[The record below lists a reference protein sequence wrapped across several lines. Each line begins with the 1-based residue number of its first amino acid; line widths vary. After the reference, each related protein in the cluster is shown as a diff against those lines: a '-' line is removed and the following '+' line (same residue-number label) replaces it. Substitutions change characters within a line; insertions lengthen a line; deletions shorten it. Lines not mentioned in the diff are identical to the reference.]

1 MRKQAAPNNTAA
13 ERFVLGSLMNHPA
26 SLDEHRVDAGLFF
39 TPAHVEI
46 LDAIR
51 TTGAATNL
59 ITVTSELDKRGK
71 LKFVGGAG
79 ELTAMCGEA
88 SFGGEALKYQL
99 EILTDLAF
107 RRRIIA
113 EAARMTA
120 AAEDLQAPVQDVV
133 AQAGEKV
140 LEVGMDR
147 PTDTLVPASAVVHEA
162 MVEMEKLIMSRGKPQ
177 GLSSGY
183 EKLDYKLGGL
193 RPGQLMIIAGR
204 PSMGKSALLMNIA
217 CKMAKR
223 GDAALAFSL
232 EMKNSDLVNRVVI
245 GHSKIDYKKVRSGLV
260 SQHERNA
267 LFGAYEAVS
276 DMPLYLDDA
285 PGQSIYD
292 IRSKARIAMRRW
304 SVKCIFVDYLQLV
317 TAGAGKHLDQREREV
332 ATVSRGLKTMAM
344 ELGVPVIAAAQ
355 LNRETEKG
363 ADARPKMSN
372 LRESGAIEMDADII
386 SLLYREAYYD
396 TEADQSAAQECELI
410 IAKNRSGETGT
421 VPLLWRPTLTRFDSL
436 ELNRTTDEPP
446 TQYGASEFF
455 PIDKQLM
462 EAINE

>member
-1 MRKQAAPNNTAA
+1 MKKQAAPNSTAA
-13 ERFVLGSLMNHPA
+13 ERFVLGTLMNHPA
-26 SLDEHRVDAGLFF
+26 SLDEHRIDTGLFF
-39 TPAHVEI
+39 TPAHAEI

-51 TTGAATNL
+51 TTGSATNL
-59 ITVTSELDKRGK
+59 ISVTAELDKRGK
-71 LKFVGGAG
+71 LQFVGGAG

-107 RRRIIA
+107 RRRIIS

-120 AAEDLQAPVQDVV
+120 AAEDLQADVQDVV

-140 LEVGMDR
+140 LEIGMDR
-147 PTDTLVPASAVVHEA
+147 PADTLVPASAVVHEA

-177 GLSSGY
+177 GLSTGF
-183 EKLDYKLGGL
+183 EKIDYKLGGL

-217 CKMAKR
+217 CKMAQR
-223 GDAALAFSL
+223 GDAVLAFSL

-245 GHSKIDYKKVRSGLV
+245 GHSKVDYKKVRSGLI
-260 SQHERNA
+260 SPHERNA
-267 LFGAYEAVS
+267 LFSAYESVS
-276 DMPLYLDDA
+276 EFPLYLGDS
-285 PGQSIYD
+285 PSQSIFD
-292 IRSKARIAMRRW
+292 IRSQARIAMRRW
-304 SVKCIFVDYLQLV
+304 QVKAIFVDYLQLV
-317 TAGAGKHLDQREREV
+317 KAGAGKNLDQREREV

-363 ADARPKMSN
+363 TDSRPRMSH

-386 SLLYREAYYD
+386 SLLYRQTYYD
-396 TEADQSAAQECELI
+396 TEADQAANQECELI

-436 ELNRTTDEPP
+436 DLNRTTDEPSGVYAP
-446 TQYGASEFF
+446 TEQAQEMFYR
-455 PIDKQLM
+455 
-462 EAINE
+462 

>member
-1 MRKQAAPNNTAA
+1 MKKQAAPNSPAA

-26 SLDEHRVDAGLFF
+26 SLDEHRINDSLFF
-39 TPAHVEI
+39 TPAHAEI

-51 TTGAATNL
+51 ATGAATNL
-59 ITVTSELDKRGK
+59 ISVTAELDKRGK

-107 RRRIIA
+107 RRRIIS
-113 EAARMTA
+113 EAARMTEA
-120 AAEDLQAPVQDVV
+120 AADLQANVQDVV
-133 AQAGEKV
+133 AQSGEKI
-140 LEVGMDR
+140 LEIGMDR
-147 PTDTLVPASAVVHEA
+147 PADTLVPASAVVHEA
-162 MVEMEKLIMSRGKPQ
+162 MVEMERIIASRGKPQ
-177 GLSSGY
+177 GLSTGY
-183 EKLDYKLGGL
+183 DKLDFKLGGL

-217 CKMAKR
+217 CKMAQR
-223 GDAALAFSL
+223 GEPVLSFSL
-232 EMKNSDLVNRVVI
+232 EMKNSDLINRVVI
-245 GHSKIDYKKVRSGLV
+245 GHSKVDYKKVRSGLI
-260 SQHERNA
+260 SAHERNA
-267 LFGAYEAVS
+267 LFNAYQTVS
-276 DMPLYLDDA
+276 DFPLYLGDS
-285 PGQSIYD
+285 PSQSIYD
-292 IRSKARIAMRRW
+292 IRSQARIAMRRW
-304 SVKCIFVDYLQLV
+304 QVKAVFFVDYLQLV
-317 TAGAGKHLDQREREV
+317 TAGSRGLDQREREV

-363 ADARPKMSN
+363 TDNRPRMSH

-396 TEADQSAAQECELI
+396 TEADQSLPQECELI
-410 IAKNRSGETGT
+410 IAKNRSGETGA

-436 ELNRTTDEPP
+436 ELNRATDEPA
-446 TQYGASEFF
+446 QEYGAPEFF
-455 PIDKQLM
+455 PIDPKLTAALA
-462 EAINE
+462 E

>member
-1 MRKQAAPNNTAA
+1 MKKQAAPNSPAA

-26 SLDEHRVDAGLFF
+26 SLDEQRIDDALFF

-51 TTGAATNL
+51 TTGSATNL
-59 ITVTSELDKRGK
+59 ISVTAELDKRGK

-79 ELTAMCGEA
+79 ELTAMCGEGGM
-88 SFGGEALKYQL
+88 GGEALKYQL

-107 RRRIIA
+107 RRRIIS
-113 EAARMTA
+113 EAARMSEA
-120 AAEDLQAPVQDVV
+120 AADLQANVQDVV
-133 AQAGEKV
+133 AQSGEKI
-140 LEVGMDR
+140 LEIGMDR
-147 PTDTLVPASAVVHEA
+147 PADTLVPASAVVHEA
-162 MVEMEKLIMSRGKPQ
+162 MVEMEKLIVSRGKPQ
-177 GLSSGY
+177 GLSTGY
-183 EKLDYKLGGL
+183 DKLDYKLGGL

-204 PSMGKSALLMNIA
+204 PSMGKSALLLNIA
-217 CKMAKR
+217 HKMAKR
-223 GDAALAFSL
+223 GEAALVFSL
-232 EMKNSDLVNRVVI
+232 EMMKSDLINRVVI
-245 GHSKIDYKKVRSGLV
+245 GHSKVDYKRVRSGLI

-267 LFGAYEAVS
+267 LFGAYQDVS
-276 DMPLYLDDA
+276 DTQLYIDDA
-285 PGQSIYD
+285 TGQSIYD

-304 SVKCIFVDYLQLV
+304 NVRCIFVDYLQLV
-317 TAGAGKHLDQREREV
+317 TAGSRGLDQREREV

-363 ADARPKMSN
+363 TDSRPRMSH

-396 TEADQSAAQECELI
+396 TEADQSMPQECELI

-436 ELNRTTDEPP
+436 ELNRTTDEPERE
-446 TQYGASEFF
+446 YGAAEFF
-455 PIDKQLM
+455 PVDPKLTAVLA
-462 EAINE
+462 E